1 MDRKLIWKYLDKL
14 VEKQNIGLLTY
25 WPTTAKSVDCPFG
38 WLGVYLELERRG
50 LVVVYTDG
58 EHESVQVYLT
68 DEGLHVYRR
77 MLAARIDRKHH
88 ALAYR
93 IRRMRPYVNGKFLF
107 DPHNWAQ
114 FQRRHALYLTDAN
127 ERQAARNLAGMDM
140 IRAVEV
146 YEDNPMFDVLYK
158 RWHAVVRRSNMC
170 AEIRKTHGTL
180 IRHLRDLKGS
190 RLP

>member
-1 MDRKLIWKYLDKL
+1 MDQKLMWKYLDKL

-38 WLGVYLELERRG
+38 WLGVYLELARRG
-50 LVVVYTDG
+50 LVVVYSDS

-68 DEGLHVYRR
+68 DEGLHTYRR
-77 MLAARIDRKHH
+77 MLAARIDHKHH
-88 ALAYR
+88 DLAYR
-93 IRRMRPYVNGKFLF
+93 IRRMRKYVGSEY
-107 DPHNWAQ
+107 DWTE
-114 FQRRHALYLTDAN
+114 FQRRHALYLN
-127 ERQAARNLAGMDM
+127 SPQEREAAKALATPKM

-146 YEDNPMFDVLYK
+146 YEDNPMFDPLQR
-158 RWHAVVRRSNMC
+158 RWSAVVRRDNMVTV
-170 AEIRKTHGTL
+170 IKSQHGML